1 MKQRITAAELKA
13 MTMKELAAWV
23 EFNACAINR
32 TMVMSWGHEELFK
45 GYHIRPEYIGWKTGR
60 LIVNTFH
67 FTSRTR
73 KADAVE
79 FVTWLHWAIFG
90 EYPAEEIETEETE
103 ETAEQVEETETE
115 ETIEET
121 KEVVTMK
128 KYFKVTFE
136 YAEGIYCTNLAHAE
150 TAEDVE
156 REYSKYPWKS
166 IKEAQPWDVDESK
179 MKGMPIIEVEPAQ
192 QPQEAPQE
200 SPAAEAEQQPTETEN
215 APQAA
220 TQAAEGTDEKKEAET
235 MTTTEREALERINAR
250 QNAANLFTNITPADI
265 AAEMAAMEAE
275 QAAPAPDPDAVTLAP
290 ADAAQVWDEDGNT
303 ITTEETTTDEQKE
316 EEKPMSNPNK
326 LYLSNWDYNAALI
339 IEELAAIVKNNGG
352 TVKPGTETIIENRAL
367 NENLR
372 KAADRLTK
380 LESIEAEPPGMNE
393 KRTDAIKRLRADIEK
408 WERIDNTPRTVHHY
422 TWSSAYISFKLGGM
436 YYYYQTDSNPFFDF
450 HYQKT
455 PIDIN
460 GTVSRCAC
468 LKNDPKE
475 WVYDCFFRAEA
486 TDADRREAANLIYN
500 MLVKAAPSVIRRD
513 SHRVRV
519 RNQYDGRYHYET
531 VYEKERRETVNF

>member
-1 MKQRITAAELKA
+1 MSKIWRVEEEQIMKAGKIVGTNYTVWYKDEDGSRTARRDYRHGHYKVIP
-13 MTMKELAAWV
+13 MTVLNFILDENNEARTRYQ
-23 EFNACAINR
+23 EFDGNTYKR
-32 TMVMSWGHEELFK
+32 TM
-45 GYHIRPEYIGWKTGR
+45 Y
-60 LIVNTFH
+60 
-67 FTSRTR
+67 
-73 KADAVE
+73 
-79 FVTWLHWAIFG
+79 
-90 EYPAEEIETEETE
+90 
-103 ETAEQVEETETE
+103 
-115 ETIEET
+115 
-121 KEVVTMK
+121 
-128 KYFKVTFE
+128 
-136 YAEGIYCTNLAHAE
+136 
-150 TAEDVE
+150 
-156 REYSKYPWKS
+156 
-166 IKEAQPWDVDESK
+166 
-179 MKGMPIIEVEPAQ
+179 
-192 QPQEAPQE
+192 
-200 SPAAEAEQQPTETEN
+200 QQPTETEN

-220 TQAAEGTDEKKEAET
+220 TQAADNDSTTDNTTAIMKAIENAHRSRYSARQTAPLTFAIWDNVKNIPIIETTSNGITAYMDIFGIDHIDADTAEPTDTDTEEKKEAET

-250 QNAANLFTNITPADI
+250 QNAANHFTNIGPADI
-265 AAEMAAMEAE
+265 AAELAAMEAE
-275 QAAPAPDPDAVTLAP
+275 QAAPAPDPDAATLAP

-303 ITTEETTTDEQKE
+303 ITTEETTTNEQKE

-339 IEELAAIVKNNGG
+339 IEELAEIVKNNGG

-372 KAADRLTK
+372 KAADRMTQ
-380 LESIEAEPPGMNE
+380 LESIEAEAPGTNE
-393 KRTDAIKRLRADIEK
+393 HRTDAIKRLRADIEK
-408 WERIDNTPRTVHHY
+408 WERIDNTPRTVHHC

-450 HYQKT
+450 YYQKT

-468 LKNDPKE
+468 LESDKKE
-475 WVYDCFFRAEA
+475 WLYDCFFRAEA

-531 VYEKERRETVNF
+531 VYEKERREAVNF